1 MPLSMETAEQKLGIS
16 SSTTQFLI
24 PLGVTVNMAGSALSM
39 SVATLFLAQVFA
51 VPLGLPSMALIV
63 ATAVGASIGSPG
75 VPGVGMGILAMI
87 LSGTGIPTAGLP
99 LVMGV
104 DRIVDMM
111 RTVVNV
117 TGDLTACILF
127 DAPPTAPPADAEDAA
142 AKQGAE

>member
-1 MPLSMETAEQKLGIS
+1 
-16 SSTTQFLI
+16 
-24 PLGVTVNMAGSALSM
+24 V
-39 SVATLFLAQVFA
+39 FLAQVFG
-51 VPLGLPSMALIV
+51 VELGLPTLALIV

-87 LSGTGIPTAGLP
+87 LSGAGIPNAGIP

-117 TGDLTACILF
+117 TGDLVACVLF
-127 DAPPTAPPADAEDAA
+127 DRAVPEPAAEVAA
-142 AKQGAE
+142 APGEL